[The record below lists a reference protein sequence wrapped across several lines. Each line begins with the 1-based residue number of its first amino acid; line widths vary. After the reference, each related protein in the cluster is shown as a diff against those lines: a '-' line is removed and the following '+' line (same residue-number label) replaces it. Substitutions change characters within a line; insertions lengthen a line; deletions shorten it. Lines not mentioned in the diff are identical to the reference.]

1 MDAQGILLADE
12 INLRN
17 NGDYE
22 NPNLQAFIDNDENY
36 LGDSLRIDKYVKNF
50 VDPLT

>member
-1 MDAQGILLADE
+1 MQEKMDAQGILLADE

-22 NPNLQAFIDNDENY
+22 NPNL
-36 LGDSLRIDKYVKNF
+36 
-50 VDPLT
+50 